1 MGLEVPETEPGPE
14 PEPEPQPEAE
24 SVEPVPDSSGRTD
37 GEGST
42 AVAPTAEEGE
52 PPEQ

>member
-1 MGLEVPETEPGPE
+1 MGLELPENQPEPE
-14 PEPEPQPEAE
+14 PEPEPQPVAEA
-24 SVEPVPDSSGRTD
+24 VEPVPDSSGRTD
-37 GEGST
+37 GEGSA